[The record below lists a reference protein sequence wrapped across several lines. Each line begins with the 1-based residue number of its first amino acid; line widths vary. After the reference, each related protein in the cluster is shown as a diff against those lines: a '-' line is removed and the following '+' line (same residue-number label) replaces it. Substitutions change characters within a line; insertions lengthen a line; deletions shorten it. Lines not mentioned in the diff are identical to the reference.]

1 MPLLQQNGRCLP
13 GNCHSRH
20 NLPRF
25 RLLCFLPAP
34 PMLRRLF
41 LIGLL
46 ALAAC
51 ASHPAATSQTQ
62 RYSGTLDWGF
72 ETSSFRTDD
81 GQGPYWLS
89 SDTVWN
95 QVVAPLRTSGHG
107 PWGRVHL
114 VVEGV
119 LSPSGAYGQMGS
131 YQHELKVTR
140 VIESRLLVSEPSG
153 S

>member
-1 MPLLQQNGRCLP
+1 MMR
-13 GNCHSRH
+13 
-20 NLPRF
+20 
-25 RLLCFLPAP
+25 RLL
-34 PMLRRLF
+34 

-51 ASHPAATSQTQ
+51 ATTPGAQPQ
-62 RYSGTLDWGF
+62 RYSGTLDWGI

-89 SDTVWN
+89 SDSVWDR
-95 QVVAPLRTSGHG
+95 VVAPLRTSGHG

-119 LSPSGAYGQMGS
+119 LSPAG
-131 YQHELKVTR
+131 
-140 VIESRLLVSEPSG
+140 
-153 S
+153 

>member
-1 MPLLQQNGRCLP
+1 M
-13 GNCHSRH
+13 
-20 NLPRF
+20 
-25 RLLCFLPAP
+25 
-34 PMLRRLF
+34 RRAF
-41 LIGLL
+41 LIALF

-51 ASHPAATSQTQ
+51 ATTSATHAQ

-89 SDTVWN
+89 SDTVWD
-95 QVVAPLRTSGHG
+95 QVTAPLRASGHG

-114 VVEGV
+114 VVDGV
-119 LSPSGAYGQMGS
+119 LSPPGSYGQMGS
-131 YQHELKVTR
+131 YAHELKVMA
-140 VIESRLLVSEPSG
+140 VIESRLVASEPSG